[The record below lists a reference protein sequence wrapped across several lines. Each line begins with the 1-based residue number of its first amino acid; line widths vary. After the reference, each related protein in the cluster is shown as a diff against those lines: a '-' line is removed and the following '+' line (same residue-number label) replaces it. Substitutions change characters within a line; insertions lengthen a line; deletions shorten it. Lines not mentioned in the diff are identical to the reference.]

1 MPTID
6 FFSGIQKRLWIQF
19 PSVNSWSAL
28 VESIRFNNLNH
39 KYKKAFLHISRYQSK
54 TFLIITLIKSMISAI
69 VVPAITNSMWF
80 SISECVIEII
90 QQKIKGIKYLAIING
105 LIRNSKAVAMV

>member
-1 MPTID
+1 
-6 FFSGIQKRLWIQF
+6 
-19 PSVNSWSAL
+19 
-28 VESIRFNNLNH
+28 
-39 KYKKAFLHISRYQSK
+39 
-54 TFLIITLIKSMISAI
+54 MISAI